1 MFQPRYFKQEN
12 KQQMLAFIEKYS
24 LASIVSLSSQGLVA
38 NHIPMIIIEKQG
50 KYFLQG
56 HVAKI
61 NNMWQDYDEST
72 DVLAIFH
79 GPDAY
84 ISPNWYPSKKVDGK
98 AVPTW
103 NYVVVHVSGSMTFF
117 QDKQWLSQ
125 HLDKLSH
132 FNEKDMSTPW
142 KLSDAPGN
150 YIEKMLVAIVGIEIE
165 IKDIKGNTKMSQ
177 NHCAENRAGVIEGLN
192 SFGKTD
198 VAAWVEKPN
207 NISKT

>member
-1 MFQPRYFKQEN
+1 MFQPGYFKQES
-12 KQQMLAFIEKYS
+12 KQQMLRFIEKHS
-24 LASIVSLSSQGLVA
+24 LASIVSLSSQGLIA
-38 NHIPMIIIEKQG
+38 NHIPMIIVAREEKF
-50 KYFLQG
+50 FLQG
-56 HVAKI
+56 HVAKV
-61 NNMWQDYDEST
+61 NNIWQDYDEST

-103 NYVVVHVSGSMTFF
+103 NYVAVHVSGRITFF

-132 FNEKDMSTPW
+132 FNEKSMSTPW
-142 KLSDAPGN
+142 KIRDAPKD
-150 YIEKMLVAIVGIEIE
+150 YIEKMLMAIVGLEIE

-198 VAAWVEKPN
+198 VACWVEKPN
-207 NISKT
+207 NICET

>member
-1 MFQPRYFKQEN
+1 MFQPGYFKQES
-12 KQQMLAFIEKYS
+12 KQQMLRFIEKHS
-24 LASIVSLSSQGLVA
+24 LASIVSLSSQGLIA
-38 NHIPMIIIEKQG
+38 NHIPMIIVAREEKF
-50 KYFLQG
+50 FLQG
-56 HVAKI
+56 HVAKV
-61 NNMWQDYDEST
+61 NNIWQDYDEST

-103 NYVVVHVSGSMTFF
+103 NYVAVHVSGRMTFF
-117 QDKQWLSQ
+117 QDKKWLSQ
-125 HLDKLSH
+125 HLNKLSH
-132 FNEKDMSTPW
+132 FNEKSMSTPW
-142 KLSDAPGN
+142 KIRDAPKD
-150 YIEKMLVAIVGIEIE
+150 YIEKMLMAIVGLEIE

-198 VAAWVEKPN
+198 VACWVEKPN
-207 NISKT
+207 NICET